1 MRPRPHSQIVM
12 RIGNTEVVEEAVR
25 HVAVIVLTGVD
36 DDVLEF
42 VFARECTVQWGELHE
57 VGASADYREDTHVHF
72 GRLKILSFEPFVIW
86 SKSRSL

>member
-1 MRPRPHSQIVM
+1 M

-25 HVAVIVLTGVD
+25 HIAVIVLAGVYH
-36 DDVLEF
+36 DVVEF
-42 VFARECTVQWGELHE
+42 VPGREHTVQRSQLHE